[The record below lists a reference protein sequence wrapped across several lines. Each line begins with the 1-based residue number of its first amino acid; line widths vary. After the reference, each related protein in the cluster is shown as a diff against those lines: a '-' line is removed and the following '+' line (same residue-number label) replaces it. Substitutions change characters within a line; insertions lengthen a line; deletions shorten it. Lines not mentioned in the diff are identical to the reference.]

1 MEGEKFELKG
11 NQSAAIFSEP
21 GVCRLVKTAMNNLGN
36 HETFLNLADHNNV
49 IRLRIEDHV
58 EDHWSYY
65 DLDNYNG
72 VPTDVPTSVQ
82 YRNLKSV
89 SPYR

>member
-1 MEGEKFELKG
+1 MD
-11 NQSAAIFSEP
+11 
-21 GVCRLVKTAMNNLGN
+21 NLGN
-36 HETFLNLADHNNV
+36 LAFRHETYVKLADHNNV

-89 SPYR
+89 SPYRWSAQMVKDEAKEIISGLS